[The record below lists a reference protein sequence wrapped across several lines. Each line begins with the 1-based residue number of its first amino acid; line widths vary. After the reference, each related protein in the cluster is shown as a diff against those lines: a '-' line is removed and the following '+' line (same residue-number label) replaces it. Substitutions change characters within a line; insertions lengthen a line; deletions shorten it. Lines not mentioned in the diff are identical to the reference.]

1 MGQSAPTVTDAF
13 ETFQSRYAGFRAEL
27 EPREQAWFDELVCAA
42 RRHSNAINRRPHLDF
57 ERPVMLAML
66 LEAMKHLDAA
76 ERRSDR
82 MHEEL
87 QEVQRALIDAGLA
100 VRRLPPPTE
109 VGPGRVGQARLHE
122 SFGPDLAWQAN
133 GQAPGQ
139 QALRP
144 VPA

>member
-13 ETFQSRYAGFRAEL
+13 ETFQARYAAFRAEL
-27 EPREQAWFDELVCAA
+27 EPREQKWFDELVCAA

-57 ERPVMLAML
+57 ERPVILAML
-66 LEAMKHLDAA
+66 LEAMKRLDESKA
-76 ERRSDR
+76 RSDR

-87 QEVQRALIDAGLA
+87 QEVQRALVDAGLA
-100 VRRLPPPTE
+100 VRRLPAPE
-109 VGPGRVGQARLHE
+109 ALGLGRVGQTRIH
-122 SFGPDLAWQAN
+122 DH
-133 GQAPGQ
+133 

>member
-13 ETFQSRYAGFRAEL
+13 ETFTKRYAAFRAEL
-27 EPREQAWFDELVCAA
+27 EPREQEWFDELLCAA

-66 LEAMKHLDAA
+66 LEAMKHLGEA

-82 MHEEL
+82 LHEEL
-87 QEVQRALIDAGLA
+87 QEVQHALVDAGLA
-100 VRRLPPPTE
+100 VRRLPAPDPL
-109 VGPGRVGQARLHE
+109 GLGRLGQTRIH
-122 SFGPDLAWQAN
+122 DH
-133 GQAPGQ
+133 QAPG
-139 QALRP
+139 A

>member
-13 ETFQSRYAGFRAEL
+13 DTFGKRYAAFRAEL
-27 EPREQAWFDELVCAA
+27 EPVEQEWFDELLCAA

-66 LEAMKHLDAA
+66 LEAMRHLDESEA
-76 ERRSDR
+76 RTDR
-82 MHEEL
+82 LHEEL
-87 QEVQRALIDAGLA
+87 REVQHALVDAGLA
-100 VRRLPPPTE
+100 VRRLPPPE
-109 VGPGRVGQARLHE
+109 ALGLGRVGQTRIH
-122 SFGPDLAWQAN
+122 DH
-133 GQAPGQ
+133 

>member
-13 ETFQSRYAGFRAEL
+13 ETFGHRYAAFRAEL
-27 EPREQAWFDELVCAA
+27 EPREQDWFDELVCAA

-66 LEAMKHLDAA
+66 LEAMKHLDES

-87 QEVQRALIDAGLA
+87 QEVRHALIDAGLA
-100 VRRLPPPTE
+100 VRRLPPPAAF
-109 VGPGRVGQARLHE
+109 GDGRVGQTRIHE
-122 SFGPDLAWQAN
+122 HFP
-133 GQAPGQ
+133 GQAEGQ

>member
-13 ETFQSRYAGFRAEL
+13 ETFQQRYAAFRAEL

-66 LEAMKHLDAA
+66 LEAMRHLDGADA
-76 ERRSDR
+76 RTQQ

-87 QEVQRALIDAGLA
+87 QEVQRALLDAGLA
-100 VRRLPPPTE
+100 VRRLPAPAPL
-109 VGPGRVGQARLHE
+109 GHRGVGQTRIH
-122 SFGPDLAWQAN
+122 DHVH
-133 GQAPGQ
+133 APGDE
-139 QALRP
+139 AP
-144 VPA
+144 GAVPA